1 MSKRISI
8 SRCRVC
14 PHYQPLID
22 ADFGACRKEQ
32 RTVER
37 DAIPDWCPLDDD
49 PPPDLLEA
57 AEAQERADALEEA
70 YHAAPLDANCREVL
84 DEWLVA
90 ARIARKLRRAAIAKA
105 RGEVTP

>member
-49 PPPDLLEA
+49 PLPDLLEA
-57 AEAQERADALEEA
+57 AEAALNLLNTKSA
-70 YHAAPLDANCREVL
+70 Y
-84 DEWLVA
+84 WLLPPTSDCW
-90 ARIARKLRRAAIAKA
+90 RDCLRAAIAKA